1 MHQDLINQISEKIQ
15 TCNDESLL
23 DLILKLL
30 LESGY

>member
-1 MHQDLINQISEKIQ
+1 MHQDLAKQISEKIQ

-23 DLILKLL
+23 DLIMKLL